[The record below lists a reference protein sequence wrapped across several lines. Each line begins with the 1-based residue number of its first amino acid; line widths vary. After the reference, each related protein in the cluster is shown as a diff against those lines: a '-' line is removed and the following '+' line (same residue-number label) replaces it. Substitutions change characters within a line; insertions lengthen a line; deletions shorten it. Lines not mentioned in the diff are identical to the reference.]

1 MQLKLAFL
9 ITLTL
14 ALTGCGKPYGGE
26 VNSTPTAGDLNISGT
41 EIRPDESSLLAG
53 KDLYQAQCKTCHGD
67 ANTKAISGNMLRL
80 GSHLTSR
87 DAYITYITATMPP
100 TDKTQC
106 DADCAALVF
115 DYAYHELLAD
125 MAANG
130 GNSSGNNNGA
140 DVNSTGAELYAA
152 QCETCHG
159 NASKTGPYGSMFLTN
174 SPLTDRAAYIA
185 YITQYMPAGNAAACD
200 ADCAAAVFD
209 YALDALPNNLNGN
222 TSGNTSGGTDNGSGN
237 NGSGT
242 AVTLLPVAALN
253 AVAEGNNA
261 INLSWNDPGN
271 DEKGFSIER
280 RINDGQY
287 VEIMRLALNINALR
301 DANLTPGNRYRYRIR
316 AFVGTEYSAYSNSQE
331 ITLALPQTAPA
342 APSALAG
349 SSTESQ
355 ISLTWQDN
363 SNNETA
369 FIIERRSGTAA
380 FAQIAS
386 LPANS
391 TAYVNQL
398 VSANTV
404 YDYRVS
410 AMNANGSSASVSISG
425 LQLKTAT
432 TCDNTTPTTSSEPQ
446 YVAGTTYQFGDKV
459 LNQGNIYQCIVGG
472 WCSSN
477 ASTYYAP
484 GTGLAWQDAWKLVGA
499 AGSSS
504 GTGSCT
510 TPTIPA
516 AASNLNAVLS
526 SDQKSIALSWTD
538 NAKDES
544 GYVLQ
549 RKVNTG
555 SWVNLQ
561 ELAAGATTY
570 RDSAISMGSTYQYRV
585 AAFNSAGS
593 SAYVQSTSLLVEQKE
608 TIPATPTNMLATPM
622 VSSIVLS
629 WEDNATNETNYLL
642 ERRVDNGSW
651 ALFAT
656 LNPNSQSYNDT
667 SVATGKR
674 YDYRVSAKNSA
685 GTSMTASIFG
695 LSLASAPTTDVRET
709 TFNSKCVNCHVA
721 GGLGGD
727 LNDSRIKSKWNG
739 KTFDAFMVK
748 VKTMPVAS
756 CDTTCLENAAS
767 HIWQTLW
774 GYTRTTVVNAD
785 GRGVRGIRLLTAFE
799 YQNAVKD
806 LTGVSVNAEDLPKSR
821 FDEHFKYA
829 SDADNGK
836 VQYDEANKYLQR
848 AQAIANAANLSLLGC
863 GSSSCSSAQVATA
876 GLRVL
881 RRPLSS
887 SELSTYSSI
896 NTSNGSRAM
905 LASLLMSP
913 YFLYHMELGTWNS
926 TAQAYQLTQY
936 EIASALSFQILG
948 TTPSAPLLNKAASN
962 TFNSSAAIASE
973 ADALM
978 SGSAFNKNMLEFVR
992 YYSKTYETP
1001 VPKTGL
1007 SQSVIDAMLAEQNS
1021 FVGQWLIDGG
1031 NFDKLFT
1038 PGYTYANSTLGS
1050 HYGLSVS
1057 GSSMQK
1063 ITTDRNRGGLLHLG
1077 ITQIINSD
1085 FAATSLVKRGKM
1097 IRENMLCHTM
1107 GVPVGVDP
1115 ATITLPSNPMTTRER
1130 WNYIT
1135 GPDASG
1141 GQCWNCHKLMNEPGV
1156 ALESFDAAGRFR
1168 NQEEAYN
1175 LKGVMLAIDA
1185 SGILRDNTGS
1195 KQLGTFNDA
1204 RDLANFLGQS
1214 DEAQK
1219 CFVDNYYRFAT
1230 GHRPDSQNQ
1239 DDLVSLQSGFSANKS
1254 VKNLIRSHVASA
1266 GFMYRVDR

>member
-1 MQLKLAFL
+1 MHLKLAFL
-9 ITLTL
+9 FSITL
-14 ALTGCGKPYGGE
+14 ALSGCGKPYGGA
-26 VNSTPTAGDLNISGT
+26 VDTTPNAADLNISGAET
-41 EIRPDESSLLAG
+41 RPDEASLLAG
-53 KDLYQAQCKTCHGD
+53 KNLYQTQCKACHGD
-67 ANTKAISGNMLRL
+67 TKTKAISGNMLRL

-87 DAYITYITATMPP
+87 DAYITYIAATMPP

-106 DADCAALVF
+106 DAACAALVF
-115 DYAYHELLAD
+115 DYAYHELLTEL
-125 MAANG
+125 AASNG
-130 GNSSGNNNGA
+130 NTNGNNTGNNNDV
-140 DVNSTGAELYAA
+140 DVNSTGAGLYTA

-185 YITQYMPAGNAAACD
+185 YITQYMPAANATACD

-209 YALDALPNNLNGN
+209 YAVIALPNAFNGN
-222 TSGNTSGGTDNGSGN
+222 DTSGETNP
-237 NGSGT
+237 GSGT
-242 AVTLLPVAALN
+242 AITLLPVASLN
-253 AVAEGNNA
+253 AVAEGNSA
-261 INLSWNDPGN
+261 INLSWSDPGN

-280 RINDGQY
+280 RIDDGQY
-287 VEIMRLALNINALR
+287 EEIMRLALNINALR
-301 DANLTPGNRYRYRIR
+301 DANLTPGKRYRYRIR
-316 AFVGTEYSAYSNSQE
+316 AFVGTEFSAYSNSQE

-342 APSALAG
+342 APSALTG
-349 SSTESQ
+349 SSTTNQ
-355 ISLTWQDN
+355 ISLSWQDN

-369 FIIERRSGTAA
+369 FIIERRSGSAA

-386 LPANS
+386 LA
-391 TAYVNQL
+391 
-398 VSANTV
+398 ANTTTYNNLQV
-404 YDYRVS
+404 DANTLYDYRVS
-410 AMNANGSSASVSISG
+410 ASNANGTSASVSITG
-425 LQLKTAT
+425 LQLKTASA
-432 TCDNTTPTTSSEPQ
+432 CTSGTDTAAQ
-446 YVAGTTYQFGDKV
+446 YVAGTTYQYGDKV
-459 LNQGNIYQCIVGG
+459 QNNGSIYQCTVGG

-484 GTGLAWQDAWKLVGA
+484 GSGIAWQDAWKLIGA
-499 AGSSS
+499 ADSSS
-504 GTGSCT
+504 ASCA

-516 AASNLNAVLS
+516 AASNLNAVLN
-526 SDQKSIALSWTD
+526 SDQSSIALSWTD
-538 NAKDES
+538 NAQDET
-544 GYVLQ
+544 GYQLQ
-549 RKVNTG
+549 RKINNG
-555 SWVNLQ
+555 SWANLQ

-570 RDSAISMGSTYQYRV
+570 RDSAINMGSTYQYRV
-585 AAFNSAGS
+585 AAFNGAGS
-593 SAYVQSTSLLVEQKE
+593 SAYVQSSSLLVEQKE
-608 TIPATPTNMLATPM
+608 TIPATPTNMLATVM

-629 WEDNATNETNYLL
+629 WEDNANNESNYLL

-651 ALFAT
+651 ALLAT
-656 LNPNSQSYNDT
+656 LNPGSQSYNDT
-667 SVATGKR
+667 AVTSAKR

-695 LSLASAPTTDVRET
+695 LSLASAPVADARESA
-709 TFNSKCVNCHVA
+709 FNSKCVNCHVS

-727 LNDSRIKSKWNG
+727 LNDSRIKSKWSG

-767 HIWQTLW
+767 HIWETLW
-774 GYTRTTVVNAD
+774 AYTRSVANHAD

-806 LTGVSVNAEDLPKSR
+806 LTGVSVNLENLPKSR

-836 VQYDEANKYLQR
+836 VQYDEANKYLQ
-848 AQAIANAANLSLLGC
+848 QANTIAAAANLSLLGC

-896 NTSNGSRAM
+896 NSSNGSRAM
-905 LASLLMSP
+905 LASLLLSP

-926 TAQAYQLTQY
+926 TAQAYQLNQY

-948 TTPSAPLLNKAASN
+948 TTPSASLLNKAASN
-962 TFNSSAAIASE
+962 LFNNSVAIASE
-973 ADALM
+973 ADAMM
-978 SGSAFNKNMLEFVR
+978 SGAAFNKNMLEFVR
-992 YYSKTYETP
+992 YYSKTYEAP

-1007 SQSVIDAMLAEQNS
+1007 TQGVIDAMLTEQNS

-1031 NFDKLFT
+1031 NFDKLFS
-1038 PGYTYANSTLGS
+1038 PGYTFANSTLAS

-1063 ITTDRNRGGLLHLG
+1063 VTTDRNRGGLLHLG

-1107 GVPVGVDP
+1107 GVPSGVNPD
-1115 ATITLPSNPMTTRER
+1115 TITLPSNPMTTRER

-1141 GQCWNCHKLMNEPGV
+1141 GQCWKCHQLMNEPGV
-1156 ALESFDAAGRFR
+1156 ALESFDAAGRLR
-1168 NQEEAYN
+1168 TQEEAYN

-1195 KQLGTFNDA
+1195 QQLGTFNDA
-1204 RDLANFLGQS
+1204 RDLANFLGTN
-1214 DEAQK
+1214 EAAEN
-1219 CFVDNYYRFAT
+1219 CFVDNYYRFVT

-1239 DDLVSLQSGFSANKS
+1239 DDLVSLQSGFSTNNS
-1254 VKNLIRSHVASA
+1254 VKNLIHNHVASA
-1266 GFMYRVDR
+1266 GFLYRVDR

>member
-1 MQLKLAFL
+1 MQFKLAFL
-9 ITLTL
+9 FTLSL
-14 ALTGCGKPYGGE
+14 ALTGCGKPYGGA
-26 VNSTPTAGDLNISGT
+26 VDTIPSAGDLNISGA
-41 EIRPDESSLLAG
+41 ENRPDEASLLAG
-53 KDLYQAQCKTCHGD
+53 KNLYQAQCKNCHGD
-67 ANTKAISGNMLRL
+67 ATTKGISGNMLRL

-87 DAYITYITATMPP
+87 DAYITYIAATMPP
-100 TDKTQC
+100 NDKTQC
-106 DADCAALVF
+106 DEACAALVF
-115 DYAYHELLAD
+115 DYAYHELLTEQS
-125 MAANG
+125 N
-130 GNSSGNNNGA
+130 SGNNQTP
-140 DVNSTGAELYAA
+140 DTSTGEALYAA

-159 NASKTGPYGSMFLTN
+159 NASKTGPYGSMFLNN
-174 SPLTDRAAYIA
+174 SPLTDRAAYID
-185 YITQYMPAGNAAACD
+185 YITRYMPAANAGACD
-200 ADCAAAVFD
+200 ANCAAAVFD
-209 YALDALPNNLNGN
+209 YAVSHLPNNLNGN
-222 TSGNTSGGTDNGSGN
+222 NSGGTDTGNNNGSDNGSG
-237 NGSGT
+237 S
-242 AVTLLPVAALN
+242 AITLLPVANLN
-253 AVAEGNNA
+253 AVAEGNTA
-261 INLSWNDPGN
+261 INLSWSDPGN

-280 RINDGQY
+280 RVNDGQY
-287 VEIMRLALNINALR
+287 EEIMRLALNINALR

-316 AFVGTEYSAYSNSQE
+316 AFVGTEFSAYSNSQE

-342 APSALAG
+342 APSALTG
-349 SSTESQ
+349 STTTSQ
-355 ISLTWQDN
+355 ISLSWQDN

-369 FIIERRSGTAA
+369 FIIERRTGSAA

-386 LPANS
+386 LAAN
-391 TAYVNQL
+391 TTTYDNLQ
-398 VSANTV
+398 VSANTL

-410 AMNANGSSASVSISG
+410 ASNANGTSASVSITG
-425 LQLKTAT
+425 LQLKTASTCT
-432 TCDNTTPTTSSEPQ
+432 TTNTSSAPQ
-446 YVAGTTYQFGDKV
+446 YVAGTTYQYGDKV
-459 LNQGNIYQCIVGG
+459 QNNGSIYQCTVGG

-477 ASTYYAP
+477 SSTYYAP
-484 GTGLAWQDAWKLVGA
+484 GSGLAWQDAWKLVGSA
-499 AGSSS
+499 STS
-504 GTGSCT
+504 TGSCV

-526 SDQKSIALSWTD
+526 SDQRSIALSWTD
-538 NAKDES
+538 NAQDET
-544 GYVLQ
+544 GYQLQ

-555 SWVNLQ
+555 SWTNLQ

-570 RDSAISMGSTYQYRV
+570 RDNAISMGSTYQYRV

-593 SAYVQSTSLLVEQKE
+593 SAYVQSSSLVVQPQE
-608 TIPATPTNMLATPM
+608 TIPATPTNMLATVM

-629 WEDNATNETNYLL
+629 WEDNANNETNYLL

-651 ALFAT
+651 ATLAT

-667 SVATGKR
+667 AVASGKR

-695 LSLASAPTTDVRET
+695 LNLVSGPVMDVTES
-709 TFNSKCVNCHVA
+709 TFNSKCASCHVS

-727 LNDSRIKSKWNG
+727 LNDSRIKSKWSG

-767 HIWQTLW
+767 HVWETLW
-774 GYTRTTVVNAD
+774 AYTRSTVTHAD

-806 LTGVSVNAEDLPKSR
+806 LTGVSVNLENLPKSR

-836 VQYDEANKYLQR
+836 VQYDEANKYLQ
-848 AQAIANAANLSLLGC
+848 QANTIAAAANLSLLGC
-863 GSSSCSSAQVATA
+863 GSTSCSSAQVATA

-896 NTSNGSRAM
+896 NSSNGSRAM
-905 LASLLMSP
+905 LASLLLSP
-913 YFLYHMELGTWNS
+913 YFLYHMELGTWNN
-926 TAQAYQLTQY
+926 TAQAYQLNQY

-948 TTPSAPLLNKAASN
+948 TTPSATLLSKAAN
-962 TFNSSAAIASE
+962 GTFSSSAAIASE
-973 ADALM
+973 ADAMM
-978 SGSAFNKNMLEFVR
+978 SGAAFNKNMLEFVR
-992 YYSKTYETP
+992 YYSKTYETA

-1031 NFDKLFT
+1031 NFDKLFS
-1038 PGYTYANSTLGS
+1038 PGYTFANSTLAS
-1050 HYGLSVS
+1050 HYGMAVS

-1063 ITTDRNRGGLLHLG
+1063 VNTDRNRGGLLHLG

-1107 GVPVGVDP
+1107 GVPSGVNPD
-1115 ATITLPSNPMTTRER
+1115 TITLPSNPMTTRER

-1141 GQCWNCHKLMNEPGV
+1141 GQCWKCHQLMNEPGV

-1168 NQEEAYN
+1168 TQEEAYN

-1195 KQLGTFNDA
+1195 QQLGTFNDA

-1214 DEAQK
+1214 DEAQN

>member
-9 ITLTL
+9 FSVTL
-14 ALTGCGKPYGGE
+14 ALTGCGKPYGGA
-26 VNSTPTAGDLNISGT
+26 VDTTPSAGDLNISGAET
-41 EIRPDESSLLAG
+41 RPDESSLLAG
-53 KDLYQAQCKTCHGD
+53 KELYQAQCKACHGD
-67 ANTKAISGNMLRL
+67 ATTKAISGNMLRV

-87 DAYITYITATMPP
+87 DAYITYIAATMPP

-130 GNSSGNNNGA
+130 GNNSGNNNGA

-159 NASKTGPYGSMFLTN
+159 NASKTGPYGSMFLNN

-185 YITQYMPAGNAAACD
+185 YITQYMPAANASACD

-209 YALDALPNNLNGN
+209 YAVIALPNAFNGN
-222 TSGNTSGGTDNGSGN
+222 NNSGDTNSGS
-237 NGSGT
+237 GSGT

-261 INLSWNDPGN
+261 INLSWSDPGN

-280 RINDGQY
+280 RVNDGQY
-287 VEIMRLALNINALR
+287 EEIMRLALNINALR

-316 AFVGTEYSAYSNSQE
+316 AFVGTEFSAYSNSQE

-369 FIIERRSGTAA
+369 FIIERRSGSAA

-386 LPANS
+386 LAAN
-391 TAYVNQL
+391 TTTYNNLQ
-398 VSANTV
+398 VSANTL

-410 AMNANGSSASVSISG
+410 ASNANGTSASVSISG
-425 LQLKTAT
+425 LQLKAASS
-432 TCDNTTPTTSSEPQ
+432 CTSSSSSAPQ
-446 YVAGTTYQFGDKV
+446 YVAGTTYQVGDKV
-459 LNQGNIYQCIVGG
+459 LNQSNIYQCTVGG

-477 ASTYYAP
+477 ASSYYAP
-484 GTGLAWQDAWKLVGA
+484 GSGLAWQDAWKLVGA
-499 AGSSS
+499 ASSSS
-504 GTGSCT
+504 GSCAT
-510 TPTIPA
+510 TTIPA

-526 SDQKSIALSWTD
+526 SDQSSIALSWTD
-538 NAKDES
+538 NAQDES
-544 GYVLQ
+544 GYLLQ
-549 RKVNTG
+549 RKVNSG
-555 SWVNLQ
+555 SWSNLQ

-570 RDSAISMGSTYQYRV
+570 RDAAISVGSTYQYRV

-608 TIPATPTNMLATPM
+608 IIPATPTNMLATPM
-622 VSSIVLS
+622 LSSIVLS
-629 WEDNATNETNYLL
+629 WEDNAGNEANYLL

-651 ALFAT
+651 ALLAT

-667 SVATGKR
+667 GVATGKR

-695 LSLASAPTTDVRET
+695 LSLASAPVADARESA
-709 TFNSKCVNCHVA
+709 FNSKCVNCHVA
-721 GGLGGD
+721 GGLGGE

-739 KTFDAFMVK
+739 KSFDAFMVK

-767 HIWQTLW
+767 HIWETLW
-774 GYTRTTVVNAD
+774 GYTRSTANNAD

-806 LTGVSVNAEDLPKSR
+806 LTGVSVSAENLPKSR

-836 VQYDEANKYLQR
+836 VQYDEANKYLQ
-848 AQAIANAANLSLLGC
+848 QANSIAAAANLSLLGC
-863 GSSSCSSAQVATA
+863 GSSSCSSSQVATA

-896 NTSNGSRAM
+896 NSANGSRAM
-905 LASLLMSP
+905 LASMLLSP
-913 YFLYHMELGTWNS
+913 YFLYHIELGTWNS

-948 TTPSAPLLNKAASN
+948 TTPSAALLNKAASN
-962 TFNSSAAIASE
+962 TFSSSAAIASE

-992 YYSKTYETP
+992 YYSKTYEAP

-1031 NFDKLFT
+1031 NFDKLFS
-1038 PGYTYANSTLGS
+1038 PGYTYANSTLAS
-1050 HYGLSVS
+1050 HYGLSVT

-1063 ITTDRNRGGLLHLG
+1063 ISTDRNRGGLLHLG

-1141 GQCWNCHKLMNEPGV
+1141 GQCWKCHQLMNEPGV

-1168 NQEEAYN
+1168 TQEEAYN

-1185 SGILRDNTGS
+1185 SGILRDNTGTQ
-1195 KQLGTFNDA
+1195 QLGTFNDA

-1214 DEAQK
+1214 NEAQN
-1219 CFVDNYYRFAT
+1219 CFVNNYYRFAT

-1239 DDLVSLQSGFSANKS
+1239 DDLVSLQSGFGANNS
-1254 VKNLIRSHVASA
+1254 VKNLIRNHVASA